1 MLHALTGVRMP
12 KEFLEFIHNHE
23 GWLTERIFSCA
34 LQQGYAQN
42 TSTLKEPWRLSIS
55 CLTSSHPKTALL
67 TDIFV
72 MLKILSS
79 EYRLY
84 ACGKIF
90 RTP

>member
-1 MLHALTGVRMP
+1 MHGKLLYHSRIAVATLVER
-12 KEFLEFIHNHE
+12 
-23 GWLTERIFSCA
+23 WLTTGIFTVYLA
-34 LQQGYAQN
+34 LDN
-42 TSTLKEPWRLSIS
+42 SVIVII
-55 CLTSSHPKTALL
+55 SSHPKTAIL

-90 RTP
+90 RMPCSQPKLLVFGRKLANYA